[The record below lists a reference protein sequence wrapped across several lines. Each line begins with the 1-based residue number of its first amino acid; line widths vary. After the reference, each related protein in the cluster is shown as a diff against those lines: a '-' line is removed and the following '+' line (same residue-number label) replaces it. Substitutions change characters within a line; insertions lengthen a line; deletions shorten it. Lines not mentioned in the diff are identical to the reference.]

1 MVALRR
7 NPDPALVFC
16 NISWEFDWE
25 VLLLQEVEDW
35 HLELCEREPGLADKV
50 TEAIEALVAGR
61 RLDHIKGSTLQPQEL
76 RPTRGATHFRI
87 LFVFER
93 NAKRCFW
100 WPATRPGSG
109 GPWYDTKIRSPSIA
123 TGQWIK
129 KQEDE

>member
-1 MVALRR
+1 
-7 NPDPALVFC
+7 
-16 NISWEFDWE
+16 

-35 HLELCEREPGLADKV
+35 HLELREREPGLSRQGHGAHRG
-50 TEAIEALVAGR
+50 AGSGPT
-61 RLDHIKGSTLQPQEL
+61 DGSHQGIDAPQSQEL

-93 NAKRCFW
+93 NATGCFW
-100 WPATRPGSG
+100 WPATRPGTG

-129 KQEDE
+129 KQEGE